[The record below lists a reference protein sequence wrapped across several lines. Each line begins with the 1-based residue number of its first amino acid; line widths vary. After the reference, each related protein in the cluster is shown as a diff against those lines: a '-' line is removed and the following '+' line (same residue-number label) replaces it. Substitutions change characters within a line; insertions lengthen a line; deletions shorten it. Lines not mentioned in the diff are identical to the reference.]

1 MDQQTITSQ
10 LRQLFPSQPG
20 ADKDLFRGKKDQIT
34 DMQPNQMVLVTA
46 VIWPD
51 KPQTNNSDSAVRFR
65 ALRTQPDPPSG
76 LHDERNRDWDSY

>member
-34 DMQPNQMVLVTA
+34 DMQPNQVVLVTA
-46 VIWPD
+46 VIWPISL
-51 KPQTNNSDSAVRFR
+51 KQTIATVQ
-65 ALRTQPDPPSG
+65 LG
-76 LHDERNRDWDSY
+76 LEL